1 MNFDLTDDQ
10 KMLVDTVQS
19 FVKKDSPVERMRR
32 LRSDPVAWEK
42 TVWKQMGE
50 LGWLGVMFPESVGG
64 LGMSFVEAGLII
76 EQLGTTL
83 VPEPYLPSVVLA
95 GTALARAGSA
105 EQQERWL
112 APMLSGDTSLALGFS
127 EEQSRFD
134 VTNVRTR
141 AEKSG
146 AKYTLRGAKRFVLN
160 GHAADQIIVS
170 ARTSGSEL
178 DAKGVSLFVL
188 DRAQPGL
195 KIRPV
200 DCMDSKKAALLEL
213 DGVEVEKDRLLGAED
228 EAGPLLDLIH
238 DYGAAAAC
246 AEGSGVMQTV
256 LMMTRN
262 YLTERQQFGV
272 AIGTFQALQHRAV
285 DMFVETELAKST
297 AIMAMLKVSDENPE
311 ERQRAISAAKAQLS
325 VSGGFVVR
333 QGTQLHGG
341 IGVTDEH
348 DVGLY
353 FKRMQI
359 LSTLFG
365 DDVFHTRRFA
375 SLSTF
380 TKNIQAA

>member
-10 KMLVDTVQS
+10 KMLVETVQS

-32 LRSDPVAWEK
+32 LRTDAIGWEK
-42 TVWKQMGE
+42 AVWKQMGE

-64 LGMSFVEAGLII
+64 AGMSFVEAGLII
-76 EQLGTTL
+76 EQLGTAL

-95 GTALARAGSA
+95 GTTLARAGSA

-112 APMLSGDTSLALGFS
+112 APMLAGDTSLALGFT

-146 AKYTLRGAKRFVLN
+146 AKYVLRGSKRFVLN

-170 ARTSGSEL
+170 ARTSGDEL
-178 DAKGVSLFVL
+178 DAAGISLFVL
-188 DRAQPGL
+188 DREQAGL
-195 KIRPV
+195 KVRAIE
-200 DCMDSKKAALLEL
+200 CMDGKKAALLEL
-213 DGVEVEKDRLLGAED
+213 EGVEVDKDRLLGTEG
-228 EAGPLLDLIH
+228 EAGAVLDLVH

-262 YLTERQQFGV
+262 YLTERKQFGV

-297 AIMAMLKVSDENPE
+297 AILAMLKISDENRE
-311 ERQRAISAAKAQLS
+311 ERQRAISAAKTQLS
-325 VSGGFVVR
+325 VSGGYVVR

-348 DVGLY
+348 DIGLY

-375 SLSTF
+375 NLSTF

>member
-10 KMLVDTVQS
+10 KMLVETVQS

-32 LRSDPVAWEK
+32 LRSDPIGWEK
-42 TVWKQMGE
+42 SVWKQMGE

-64 LGMSFVEAGLII
+64 LGMSFVEVGLII

-105 EQQERWL
+105 EQQQRWL
-112 APMLSGDTSLALGFS
+112 SPMLAGDTSLALGFV

-141 AEKSG
+141 AEKKGS
-146 AKYTLRGAKRFVLN
+146 KYTLRGAKRFVLN
-160 GHAADQIIVS
+160 GHAAEQIIVS
-170 ARTSGSEL
+170 ARTSGSEI
-178 DAKGVSLFVL
+178 DASGISLFVL
-188 DRAQPGL
+188 DREQPGL

-200 DCMDSKKAALLEL
+200 DCMDSKKAALLDL
-213 DGVEVEKDRLLGAED
+213 DGVEVEADRLLGQEG
-228 EAGPLLDLIH
+228 EAAALLDLIH

-262 YLTERQQFGV
+262 YLTERKQFGV
-272 AIGTFQALQHRAV
+272 AIGTFQALQHRMV

-297 AIMAMLKVSDENPE
+297 AILAMLKVSDENRD
-311 ERQRAISAAKAQLS
+311 ERQRAISTAKVQLGL
-325 VSGGFVVR
+325 SGGYVVR

-353 FKRMQI
+353 FKRMHI
-359 LSTLFG
+359 LSILFG
-365 DDVFHTRRFA
+365 DDVFHTQRFA
-375 SLSTF
+375 GLPGF
-380 TKNIQAA
+380 AQKVEAA

>member
-1 MNFDLTDDQ
+1 MNFDLTEDQ
-10 KMLVDTVQS
+10 KMLVETVQS
-19 FVKKDSPVERMRR
+19 FVRKDSPVERMRR
-32 LRSDPVAWEK
+32 LRSDAIGWEK
-42 TVWKQMGE
+42 AVWKQMGE

-95 GTALARAGSA
+95 GTALVRAGTE
-105 EQQERWL
+105 EQQQRWL
-112 APMLSGDTSLALGFS
+112 APMIAGDTSLALGFT
-127 EEQSRFD
+127 EVQSRFD
-134 VTNVRTR
+134 VTNVSTR
-141 AEKSG
+141 AEKKG
-146 AKYTLRGAKRFVLN
+146 GKYSLRGAKRFVLN

-170 ARTSGSEL
+170 ARTSGDER
-178 DAKGVSLFVL
+178 DANGISLFVL
-188 DRAQPGL
+188 DRQQAGL
-195 KIRPV
+195 KVRPV
-200 DCMDSKKAALLEL
+200 DCMDGKKAALLDLE
-213 DGVEVEKDRLLGAED
+213 GVEVEADRLLGKEGD
-228 EAGPLLDLIH
+228 AGTLLDLLN

-262 YLTERQQFGV
+262 YLTERKQFGV

-297 AIMAMLKVSDENPE
+297 AILAMLKISDENRE
-311 ERQRAISAAKAQLS
+311 ERQRAISAAKVQLG

-348 DVGLY
+348 DIGLY

-375 SLSTF
+375 NLPTF
-380 TKNIQAA
+380 TKNVRAA